1 MQHIKR
7 KELSFV
13 KVMVPPSNILKRFDD
28 VVGPIVDSKLKLKK
42 ANRNLTKTRDLLLPH
57 LISGKLS
64 VEDLDI
70 QFPPSMQE
78 GPVEQASP
86 PEARPA

>member
-1 MQHIKR
+1 MFNSVSVYAEEI
-7 KELSFV
+7 E
-13 KVMVPPSNILKRFDD
+13 
-28 VVGPIVDSKLKLKK
+28 
-42 ANRNLTKTRDLLLPH
+42 NLTKTRDLLLPR

-78 GPVEQASP
+78 GPVDQESP
-86 PEARPA
+86 PEVRHA